1 MALPL
6 FNWNGG
12 QVIAANGN
20 FCAIVVPITQ
30 PANQNA
36 GANGSPMID
45 LVTYCIVPAATTTGT
60 INFQELMPDRVTW
73 VTLTSTGATTIT
85 LSGTANPVSSGFIQ
99 GPFIG
104 VRLIV
109 AALAISTITSAL
121 LKGTIRS

>member
-1 MALPL
+1 MAAPL

-12 QVIAANGN
+12 QVIAANGTY
-20 FCAIVVPITQ
+20 CSIVVPITQ

-36 GANGSPMID
+36 GPNGSPLID
-45 LVTYCIVPAATTTGT
+45 LVTYCIVPASTTTGT

-73 VTLTSTGATTIT
+73 VTLVSPATIT
-85 LSGTANPVSSGFIQ
+85 LSGTSNPVANGFIQ

-104 VRLIV
+104 VRIIV